1 MERISFEFR
10 VFSAILAAGQGERFQ
25 NNVKILHNINGKPM
39 LQHVIDVV
47 KSINFEKNFLVVNP
61 LWNKINPYFIIPEN
75 FTILINNEY
84 KKGIST
90 SLKLLIKNI
99 IHFEPDYIAIFL
111 ADMPYISTDIVFSI
125 LQKIEKE
132 DKIIAPYYK
141 NIKGFPTIV
150 HKSLFQ
156 EILNLKGDKGI
167 KQIIYKNPNLVK
179 KIEFKT
185 DKVIKDIDQP

>member
-10 VFSAILAAGQGERFQ
+10 IFSAILAAGKGERFQ
-25 NNVKILHNINGKPM
+25 NNVKILHSINGKPM
-39 LQHVIDVV
+39 LQHVINVV
-47 KSINFEKNFLVVNP
+47 KSINFEKNFLIVNP
-61 LWNKINPYFIIPEN
+61 LWNKINHHFEIPEN
-75 FTILINNEY
+75 FTILINKEY
-84 KKGIST
+84 EKGIST

-99 IHFEPDYIAIFL
+99 IPFEPDYIAIFL
-111 ADMPYISTDIVFSI
+111 ADMPYISTDIIYSI
-125 LQKIEKE
+125 LQKIENE
-132 DKIIAPYYK
+132 EKIIAPYYK

-156 EILNLKGDKGI
+156 NILNLEGDQGI

-185 DKVIKDIDQP
+185 DKVIKDIDQL